1 MRPTYKVKEMSTTVA
16 SILLGLKYKEDS
28 RRDAEE
34 ILEQES
40 YDELEEVRDEA
51 LELVSD
57 YNDNLERIDNYLDE
71 PYQTSFAVTAVSNP
85 KSFWKRLGYC
95 EALSEDGYKS

>member
-1 MRPTYKVKEMSTTVA
+1 MSTTVA

-34 ILEQES
+34 LLEQKS
-40 YDELEEVRDEA
+40 YGELEEVRDEA

-57 YNDNLERIDNYLDE
+57 YNSNLERIDTYLDE
-71 PYQTSFAVTAVSNP
+71 PYQVSFAVTAVSNP
-85 KSFWKRLGYC
+85 KNFWKRLGYC
-95 EALSEDGYKS
+95 EALSGESYSD